1 MPKNSQLQIQHIK
14 KLLKNLEFSKIFII
28 FNLKLP
34 VAVNFKSG
42 NRIVG
47 KPVFTC
53 GQKQILGKYLI
64 KDFLAKS
71 E

>member
-1 MPKNSQLQIQHIK
+1 MPKKSQLQIQHIK

-47 KPVFTC
+47 KPV
-53 GQKQILGKYLI
+53 LPAGKSRY
-64 KDFLAKS
+64 
-71 E
+71 